1 LLASHN
7 AHKIKEL
14 KQLLKDVNVD
24 IVTLADL
31 SDTEEVNE
39 SGSSFKENA
48 LIKARHYYQKYQMPV
63 LADDS
68 GLCVNALSGGPGV
81 HSKRF
86 SSGND
91 YDHNIKLINLLRQA
105 KDRHAAFVTVI
116 VFYLN
121 DDEIRHFEGLVEGTI
136 SQMVV
141 SQEGFGYD
149 PVFIPNGYAKTF
161 YELGSDVK
169 NQMSHR
175 ALALKQVLEYL
186 YENLNYK

>member
-1 LLASHN
+1 M
-7 AHKIKEL
+7 
-14 KQLLKDVNVD
+14 
-24 IVTLADL
+24 TLADL
-31 SDTEEVNE
+31 NDTEEVNE
-39 SGSSFKENA
+39 SGSTFKENA
-48 LIKARHYYQKYQMPV
+48 LIKARHYYQKYRIPV

-68 GLCVNALSGGPGV
+68 GLCVDALSGRPGV

-91 YDHNIKLINLLRQA
+91 YDHNVKLINLLRQA

-121 DDEIRHFEGLVEGTI
+121 DDEIRHFEGRVEGAI
-136 SQMVV
+136 SQTVV

-149 PVFIPNGYAKTF
+149 PVFIPKGYTKTF
-161 YELGSDVK
+161 HELGSGVK
-169 NQMSHR
+169 NKISHR
-175 ALALKQVLEYL
+175 ALALKQLLEYM